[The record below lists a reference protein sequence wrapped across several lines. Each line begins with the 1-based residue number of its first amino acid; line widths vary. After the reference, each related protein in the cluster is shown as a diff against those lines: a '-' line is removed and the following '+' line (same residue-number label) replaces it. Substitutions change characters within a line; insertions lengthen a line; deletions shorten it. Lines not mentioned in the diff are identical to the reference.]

1 MQGGGPVTLI
11 ERKVISPSKRVFLI
25 RLLPFQNGW
34 FISVSEGSDTI
45 GSLHV
50 SIASSNKVNTAR
62 VIPSRYDSIFINT
75 ISETVT
81 SRTNGIS
88 IVCVHSLEQLRLD
101 DMKAIMGEI
110 MNLVGRHDE
119 RNNQIQ
125 KEDLRQ

>member
-1 MQGGGPVTLI
+1 
-11 ERKVISPSKRVFLI
+11 
-25 RLLPFQNGW
+25 
-34 FISVSEGSDTI
+34 VSEGSDRI

-62 VIPSRYDSIFINT
+62 VIPSKYDSIFINT
-75 ISETVT
+75 ISETVS

-88 IVCVHSLEQLRLD
+88 IVCLHSLEKLRLD

-125 KEDLRQ
+125 KEDFRQ

>member
-11 ERKVISPSKRVFLI
+11 ERKVISLSKRVFLI

-50 SIASSNKVNTAR
+50 SIASSNKVNTAK
-62 VIPSRYDSIFINT
+62 VIPSKYDSIFINT

-81 SRTNGIS
+81 SITNGIS

>member
-25 RLLPFQNGW
+25 RLLSFQNGW
-34 FISVSEGSDTI
+34 FISVSEGSDRI

-62 VIPSRYDSIFINT
+62 VIPSKYDSIFINT

-81 SRTNGIS
+81 SRTNGIC

>member
-25 RLLPFQNGW
+25 RLLSFQNGW
-34 FISVSEGSDTI
+34 FISVSEGSDRI

-62 VIPSRYDSIFINT
+62 VIPSKYDSIFINT

-110 MNLVGRHDE
+110 MNLAGRHDE

>member
-11 ERKVISPSKRVFLI
+11 ERKVISLSKRVFLI

-50 SIASSNKVNTAR
+50 SIASSNKVNTAK
-62 VIPSRYDSIFINT
+62 VIPSKYDSIFINT

>member
-1 MQGGGPVTLI
+1 MQGGEPATLT

-34 FISVSEGSDTI
+34 FISVSEGSDRI

-62 VIPSRYDSIFINT
+62 VIPSKYDSIFINT

-119 RNNQIQ
+119 RNIQIQ
-125 KEDLRQ
+125 KEDL

>member
-11 ERKVISPSKRVFLI
+11 ERKVSSPSKRVFLI

-34 FISVSEGSDTI
+34 FISVSEGSDRI
-45 GSLHV
+45 GPLHV

-62 VIPSRYDSIFINT
+62 VIPSKYDSIFINT
-75 ISETVT
+75 ISETVS

-125 KEDLRQ
+125 KEDLRR